1 MEALFKPGDIVC
13 AKVNPNKPLKIKY
26 FVRRIYYCDI
36 LDLPNEKEEVY
47 FEREIEVYTD
57 TKL

>member
-1 MEALFKPGDIVC
+1 MCQSTPLTRL
-13 AKVNPNKPLKIKY
+13 KVKY

-36 LDLPNEKEEVY
+36 VNHPNEKEEIY

-57 TKL
+57 RKL

>member
-36 LDLPNEKEEVY
+36 LNLPNEKEEVY
-47 FEREIEVYTD
+47 FEREIEVY
-57 TKL
+57 KR